1 MNKLV
6 IYEYSVY
13 ICLILLIVII
23 ALWNSIIEPSEIIPR
38 ILPTVIYNIPLL
50 ILMHKLKKN
59 KFSTYIMT
67 AYVILL
73 YFIVG
78 IGNLSVENT
87 KFIGA
92 IITILS
98 LIIFISS
105 IFYVREKNK
114 LDINNAR

>member
-1 MNKLV
+1 
-6 IYEYSVY
+6 
-13 ICLILLIVII
+13 
-23 ALWNSIIEPSEIIPR
+23 
-38 ILPTVIYNIPLL
+38 
-50 ILMHKLKKN
+50 
-59 KFSTYIMT
+59 MT
-67 AYVILL
+67 AYVMLL

-92 IITILS
+92 IITTLS

-114 LDINNAR
+114 LDVNNVS